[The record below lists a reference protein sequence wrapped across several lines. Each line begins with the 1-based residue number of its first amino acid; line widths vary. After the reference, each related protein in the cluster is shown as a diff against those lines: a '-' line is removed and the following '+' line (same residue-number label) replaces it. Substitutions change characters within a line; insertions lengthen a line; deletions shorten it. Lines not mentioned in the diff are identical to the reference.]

1 MTYEILNDVEQLTKL
16 IDGARVGVSLAHLQ
30 DEDDHRN
37 LDFHSATY
45 ISDEL
50 LGFITESIKPFKKK
64 CFEWHV
70 LDYANDA
77 HLNEKQCFFIPKDH
91 DSDIY
96 SVFSSVTKEHE
107 NTTITSF
114 YDVLK
119 EATYLIFTF
128 GDDSEENIALFY
140 SITRK
145 KQVKKPILD
154 IRGEVADIKKQNSV
168 FLPNLYDWLFIILE
182 DGVLVSP
189 KGYKELL
196 RKTGLNAHII
206 EKATEVIDVI
216 GSLDLISGFDEFQ
229 SACKKNFN
237 ILNKFSRITDT
248 AIIEELD
255 IDKIN
260 TLNDDFELKL
270 EIEDEMIVYDYK
282 SIWNIIRIFNDDC
295 LKSVISDKKY
305 LAAEKSIV

>member
-1 MTYEILNDVEQLTKL
+1 M
-16 IDGARVGVSLAHLQ
+16 
-30 DEDDHRN
+30 
-37 LDFHSATY
+37 
-45 ISDEL
+45 
-50 LGFITESIKPFKKK
+50 
-64 CFEWHV
+64 
-70 LDYANDA
+70 
-77 HLNEKQCFFIPKDH
+77 
-91 DSDIY
+91 
-96 SVFSSVTKEHE
+96 
-107 NTTITSF
+107 
-114 YDVLK
+114 
-119 EATYLIFTF
+119 
-128 GDDSEENIALFY
+128 
-140 SITRK
+140 
-145 KQVKKPILD
+145 
-154 IRGEVADIKKQNSV
+154 
-168 FLPNLYDWLFIILE
+168 
-182 DGVLVSP
+182 
-189 KGYKELL
+189 
-196 RKTGLNAHII
+196 
-206 EKATEVIDVI
+206 IDVI